1 MPELPIDHDRLFKE
15 LITTFFF
22 EFLLLFAPQIAAAI
36 DRDSIEFIDKEVFS
50 NLVPG
55 QENIVDILV
64 KVKIF
69 GEEQFILIH
78 IENQSFSEAE
88 FNRRMFDYFVILRA
102 KFGLRVYPFAVF
114 SFGKPL
120 RREPD
125 TYSEVTFEK
134 EIVRFWFHAIQLNQ
148 MNWRDYLGSE
158 NPVATALMTKMQVE
172 QADRATIR
180 REFMR
185 LFLTM
190 KFDRTKMKVI
200 SEFMGTYLK
209 LTSEENREV
218 RKEIENTMTPVQ
230 QKEYYTYLNP
240 WEEAGMER
248 GLEQGIVRGIEQG
261 QRDGEIR
268 FALRVIKSK
277 FGPLD
282 EALMER
288 ISGLELPKVED
299 LAGVLIN
306 FQTVKE
312 LENWLDANA

>member
-1 MPELPIDHDRLFKE
+1 
-15 LITTFFF
+15 
-22 EFLLLFAPQIAAAI
+22 
-36 DRDSIEFIDKEVFS
+36 
-50 NLVPG
+50 
-55 QENIVDILV
+55 
-64 KVKIF
+64 
-69 GEEQFILIH
+69 
-78 IENQSFSEAE
+78 
-88 FNRRMFDYFVILRA
+88 MFDYFVILRA

-120 RREPD
+120 RPEPD